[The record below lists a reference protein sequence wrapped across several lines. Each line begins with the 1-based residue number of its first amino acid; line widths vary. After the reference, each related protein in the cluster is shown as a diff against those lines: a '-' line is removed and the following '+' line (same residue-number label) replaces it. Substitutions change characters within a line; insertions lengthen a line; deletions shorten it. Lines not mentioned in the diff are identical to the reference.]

1 MKRRETHTGP
11 PWTPPP
17 GLERTRPREMR
28 LTAGGQA
35 LLVLSALFVI
45 GGAAT
50 FVGLSLVSAR
60 QAQTLRRWHE
70 QAVDTTGQVTRLWRR
85 GGKQREHRMAYRF
98 SIDGRTYEDDARLSR
113 PAWEALKV
121 GDPVALRYLP
131 SDPKENHPV
140 GRGPRVMPPAL
151 PALSGLGLAVTGGL
165 VLLPLLQQRRLLA
178 EGRPAPGRVTR
189 HHKTKKGIQY
199 DFQFVMLSGG
209 RREGKSGPVAKPP
222 AVGEAITVL
231 YDTDDPRRSAPYPL
245 SLVVPM
251 RTAKLSS
258 R

>member
-1 MKRRETHTGP
+1 MKGREMHAGP

-17 GLERTRPREMR
+17 GLERTRPREIR
-28 LTAGGQA
+28 LTPGGQA
-35 LLVLSALFVI
+35 LLVLSVLFAI
-45 GGAAT
+45 GGAAS

-60 QAQTLRRWHE
+60 QAQTLRLWRE

-85 GGKQREHRMAYRF
+85 SSGGREHRMAYRF
-98 SIDGRTYEDDARLSR
+98 SIDGRTYEHDARLSR
-113 PAWEALKV
+113 PAWEALTV
-121 GDPVALRYLP
+121 GGPVALRYLP
-131 SDPKENHPV
+131 SDPKESHPV
-140 GRGPRVMPPAL
+140 GRGPRVMPSAL
-151 PALSGLGLAVTGGL
+151 PALSGLGLVVTGGL

-178 EGRPAPGRVTR
+178 DGRPAPGRVTR
-189 HHKTKKGIQY
+189 HRKTKNGIQY
-199 DFQFVMLSGG
+199 EFEFVVLSGG

-251 RTAKLSS
+251 RTAKL
-258 R
+258 RAR